1 MFKKK
6 EKLTQEELASKL
18 HVSPQ
23 VISKWENGR
32 NFPKDPDILINI
44 SNILDV
50 SLEELLYGEYK
61 TKENKDIITNNF
73 NKEYKNNYNKYK
85 KVLIISIITILILII
100 CFLIFIYLNNIKNKI
115 KQYKI
120 TSDGEFN
127 ISGNI
132 LVTNTLT
139 TLFMNKIEDN
149 NISYITL
156 YYKKDNNEYLICS
169 GSNMTI
175 NIIDY
180 NDYKEYNLK
189 EFLNNNAYLRIGY
202 NDNTTKDIKLI
213 FTEIYKNDQIFS
225 DEIKNNN
232 DNIIKTDNRLDKLID
247 LGFKKESE
255 SDYIKEFDNGNLEIF
270 VGDNDIHYSGTYFK
284 EKEAIIIDAH
294 DNSDTM
300 LVMYN
305 DDNKKVKVTEINK
318 CENGCKDEYEY
329 AGYIYYVK
337 SILNEKRI

>member
-180 NDYKEYNLK
+180 NDYKDTY
-189 EFLNNNAYLRIGY
+189 FVFYT
-202 NDNTTKDIKLI
+202 DKDI
-213 FTEIYKNDQIFS
+213 
-225 DEIKNNN
+225 
-232 DNIIKTDNRLDKLID
+232 DNIIYNENNI
-247 LGFKKESE
+247 
-255 SDYIKEFDNGNLEIF
+255 I
-270 VGDNDIHYSGTYFK
+270 DIHKDNIDDDTYKYSYEFKLKHYYDFMNNIKYFK
-284 EKEAIIIDAH
+284 EKLYNNNVKFDEEINVNGVSSLDIGDTINIINIIVTCIIIVDIIVLVITLFNLVV
-294 DNSDTM
+294 DEENSNRLCKYLGYNSIQISITTIIKVLYVIIIP
-300 LVMYN
+300 LVLSLLAYF
-305 DDNKKVKVTEINK
+305 ILLR
-318 CENGCKDEYEY
+318 
-329 AGYIYYVK
+329 IY
-337 SILNEKRI
+337 